1 MLTTYNEF
9 DHLVNFHL
17 IMIIFLKISTIL
29 FSNPYVLIYIV
40 MIWIGKYPWQRNLYW
55 VWNCWSNKFP
65 NERSSNK
72 NLLEKVANTA
82 HTSNLRKQASTKQLR
97 TSVAM
102 LLEPK
107 RRHQSWELRFREPE
121 SHRKIC
127 EAFIVGAA
135 KSLGLYSWSLALIP
149 CQITDFS

>member
-97 TSVAM
+97 TSVSM

-121 SHRKIC
+121 SQRVI
-127 EAFIVGAA
+127 E
-135 KSLGLYSWSLALIP
+135 KSVRLSSLELLNL
-149 CQITDFS
+149 